1 MHAVIKHA
9 TFPAI
14 IARTTTLVMS
24 LFLLGAIAPNAP
36 SIIPIEPIFENPQ
49 RAYVAMTTVRS

>member
-14 IARTTTLVMS
+14 IALRTIAAKS
-24 LFLLGAIAPNAP
+24 AFLCGAIAPNAP
-36 SIIPIEPIFENPQ
+36 SIIPIEPRLENPH
-49 RAYVAMTTVRS
+49 RA